1 MATNSSEEGRVI
13 RVTGGEV
20 WVDVAGELIS
30 CVLRGRFRKSL
41 GGIQIAAGDRVR
53 VAPGRGDISTIEEVL
68 PRSSYLSRYVAGR
81 ETGERLI
88 VANVDLL
95 FVVATVREPP
105 VNFGFIDRVLV
116 SAEHGGTE
124 PCVCLNKIDLSQDH
138 GELDAVAA
146 IYSDCGY
153 QTIMTS
159 AVTGQG
165 LDELKRRITGGIYA
179 FVGESGVGKSS
190 LLMQMDP
197 SLDLK
202 VRSLGG
208 KSGRGRHTTAY
219 SQLFPIRGGYLADT
233 PGIQTFGYPGT
244 DTEAVSD
251 CFPEFRGLDE
261 DCYFRPCT
269 HSHEPDC
276 AVKAALG
283 QGRIH
288 DSRYQNYLGIL
299 SEVAARAKRRP
310 Y

>member
-1 MATNSSEEGRVI
+1 MAARGLKEGLVI

-20 WVDVAGELIS
+20 WVDVDGVLIA
-30 CVLRGRFRKSL
+30 CVLRGRFRKSAS
-41 GGIQIAAGDRVR
+41 GTQIAAGDRVR
-53 VAPGRGDISTIEEVL
+53 VEPGSGDISTIEEIL
-68 PRSSYLSRYVAGR
+68 PRSSYLSRYVGGR
-81 ETGERLI
+81 DTGEKLI

-95 FVVATVREPP
+95 FVVATVREPL

-116 SAEHGGTE
+116 SAEHGETE
-124 PCVCLNKIDLSQDH
+124 SCVCLNKIDLSDSRD
-138 GELDAVAA
+138 ELEPVAA
-146 IYSDCGY
+146 VYSDCGY
-153 QTIMTS
+153 RTIMTS

-190 LLMQMDP
+190 LLMQINQ

-219 SQLFPIRGGYLADT
+219 SQLFPIQGGYIADT
-233 PGIQTFGYPGT
+233 PGIQTFGYPGS
-244 DTEAVSD
+244 DAGAVSD
-251 CFPEFRGLDE
+251 CFPEFRALDE

-269 HSHEPDC
+269 HSHEPNC
-276 AVKAALG
+276 AVKTALE

-299 SEVAARAKRRP
+299 SEVTARAKSRP